1 MWYFDIPKIYKLFY
15 LTLDFTET
23 HGNGSITPVTLYSF
37 YLYFAKATAVE
48 IYGVIEKYIKSERR
62 FVQI

>member
-1 MWYFDIPKIYKLFY
+1 MWCFDIPKIYKLLY